1 VALRTFRR
9 RWISGAASNRC
20 AARHWRG
27 RARSGGSSGEHA
39 MKIIERD
46 VAGASSGEAYQA
58 RTRSGG
64 GAQLQRRGARKCI
77 LSCMGAERTRATENT
92 AARSIMVL
100 QRCCGS
106 CLCAASQQCAQCAPR
121 QLGGGERREGGPWP
135 RRARFRRL
143 CFCAN
148 FLVAGEGGVAHL
160 DRQQSFHA
168 VGAGSV
174 RVQRPR
180 AGRVHPRVTPR
191 SVLSSP
197 SPRRRPPPPP
207 PAINLWGAAR
217 PSPHAQLRATR
228 CSIHAVNP
236 PCPPPASS
244 VGALVAARGVR
255 GEKSGTQRVL
265 SQPLPLSPHSQGD

>member
-1 VALRTFRR
+1 MYPFAD
-9 RWISGAASNRC
+9 WEQGARAPRKTPRPDPLWYCSDAEAPAC
-20 AARHWRG
+20 APHPA
-27 RARSGGSSGEHA
+27 AP
-39 MKIIERD
+39 
-46 VAGASSGEAYQA
+46 AGCPPPV
-58 RTRSGG
+58 GG
-64 GAQLQRRGARKCI
+64 GA
-77 LSCMGAERTRATENT
+77 
-92 AARSIMVL
+92 
-100 QRCCGS
+100 
-106 CLCAASQQCAQCAPR
+106 
-121 QLGGGERREGGPWP
+121 RREGGPGP
-135 RRARFRRL
+135 RRARFRRRL

-148 FLVAGEGGVAHL
+148 FFSRRGAHWVVSLRFALVA
-160 DRQQSFHA
+160 R
-168 VGAGSV
+168 VGREHSGLAA
-174 RVQRPR
+174 R
-180 AGRVHPRVTPR
+180 RVHQRVTHR

-228 CSIHAVNP
+228 CFIHAVNP